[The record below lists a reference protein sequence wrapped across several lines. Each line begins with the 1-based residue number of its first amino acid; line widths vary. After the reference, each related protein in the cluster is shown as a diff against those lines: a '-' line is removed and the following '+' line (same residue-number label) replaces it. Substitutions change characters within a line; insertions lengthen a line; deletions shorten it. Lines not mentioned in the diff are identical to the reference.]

1 MRNVYKNIVLVVFL
15 TLMIGNMYVFL
26 SGVALGDEINHY
38 EKEITRLHQENL
50 DIEKKVYDAESL
62 NYAASIAAQLDF
74 SKHATPVYLDN
85 LKYALNR

>member
-1 MRNVYKNIVLVVFL
+1 MVLFVGLMVANI
-15 TLMIGNMYVFL
+15 YVFL

-62 NYAASIAAQLDF
+62 NYAASMAAAMDF
-74 SKHATPVYLDN
+74 SKKTTPVYLDN
-85 LKYALNR
+85 LKYAFKQ

>member
-15 TLMIGNMYVFL
+15 TLMVGNMYVFL
-26 SGVALGDEINHY
+26 TGVALGDEINHY

-50 DIEKKVYDAESL
+50 DIEKKVYDSESL
-62 NYAASIAAQLDF
+62 NYAASVAAQLNF
-74 SKHATPVYLDN
+74 TKTTTPVYLDN

>member
-1 MRNVYKNIVLVVFL
+1 MKNVYKNIVLVVFL

-50 DIEKKVYDAESL
+50 EIEKKVYDVESL
-62 NYAASIAAQLDF
+62 NYAASIAAQFDF
-74 SKHATPVYLDN
+74 SKHTTPVYLDN